1 MHQQMSQ
8 RSAERRRSLVALW
21 ASSVFVTGL
30 LSATSPALAY
40 VIEIGPNGSVTT
52 YSGPTQFVGATT
64 TSLAKATPSANVA
77 SSNTQ
82 PSFPRQIHPIL
93 AGYLDD
99 AASRHNVDPALVRA
113 VAWEESRFRT
123 DAISPKGA
131 IGLMQLMP
139 ATAAQ
144 LRVNPYDPQ
153 QNAHGG
159 VAYLRALLTQF
170 NGDVRLALAAYNAG
184 PAAVS
189 RYGGIPPFRET
200 QNYVK
205 SIAARLSLP

>member
-1 MHQQMSQ
+1 MG
-8 RSAERRRSLVALW
+8 SANCKLDVAR
-21 ASSVFVTGL
+21 
-30 LSATSPALAY
+30 LSALILLVTCLISAASPALAS
-40 VIEIGPNGSVTT
+40 VIEIGPNGAVTT
-52 YSGPTQFVGATT
+52 YNGPTQFVGATT
-64 TSLAKATPSANVA
+64 TPLAQAVAAPPATPPIRLTS
-77 SSNTQ
+77 
-82 PSFPRQIHPIL
+82 PSFPRQIHPVL

-99 AASRHNVDPALVRA
+99 AASRHDVDPALVRA

-139 ATAAQ
+139 STAAQ

-153 QNAHGG
+153 QNVQGG

-170 NGDVRLALAAYNAG
+170 KGDVRLALAAYNAG
-184 PAAVS
+184 PAAVN

-205 SIAARLSLP
+205 AIAARLSLP